1 MAKRPASAARGAGRK
16 LGDETPDRPFDP
28 RQGVRLAA
36 GAWGGS
42 VVETRPSRPW
52 TETGQDPELLSAAQ
66 RGDVAALLRLF
77 NTHRRALWRTCLA
90 TTRHQGEA
98 ELLFQETLAQAT
110 RQLRAAP
117 THQPFLPWLAR
128 LARQIDT
135 SRMRG
140 RPLRPTV
147 GNKRP
152 NGESW
157 LAGARGAHY
166 VEDEQRALYGFALLH
181 PDDQWLLVLRL
192 FERLPYAEI
201 SRVTGLSVARVTS
214 RLALAREYVDQ
225 VCRSGEAAA

>member
-1 MAKRPASAARGAGRK
+1 VDS
-16 LGDETPDRPFDP
+16 
-28 RQGVRLAA
+28 
-36 GAWGGS
+36 
-42 VVETRPSRPW
+42 RPSRPW
-52 TETGQDPELLSAAQ
+52 TEAGQDPELLSAAQ
-66 RGDVAALLRLF
+66 RGDLTALLRLY
-77 NTHRRALWRTCLA
+77 NTHRRSLWRTCLGI
-90 TTRHQGEA
+90 TRHQGEA

-117 THQPFLPWLAR
+117 IHQPFLPWLAR

-140 RPLRPTV
+140 RPMRPAV
-147 GNKRP
+147 GTRRP

-157 LAGARGAHY
+157 LAGSHGAHY
-166 VEDEQRALYGFALLH
+166 VEDEQRALYGYALLH
-181 PDDQWLLVLRL
+181 PDDQWLLALRL
-192 FERLPYAEI
+192 FERLPYTEI